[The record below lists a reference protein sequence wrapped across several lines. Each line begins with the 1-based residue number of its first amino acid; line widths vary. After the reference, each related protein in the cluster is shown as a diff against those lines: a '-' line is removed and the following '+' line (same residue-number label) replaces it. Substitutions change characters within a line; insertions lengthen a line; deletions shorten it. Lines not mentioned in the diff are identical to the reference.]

1 MHWYHWIASY
11 LLIAVGVVFTVI
23 PDKPWWLW
31 VAIFV
36 AVLIVLALAMLPS
49 KVDPVLQKSLEQREA
64 KRLAEQE
71 KSGE

>member
-1 MHWYHWIASY
+1 MHWYHWVGSY
-11 LLIAVGVVFTVI
+11 LLILTGVVFTVI
-23 PDKPWWLW
+23 PEKPWWLW

-36 AVLIVLALAMLPS
+36 AILIVVRLAMLPS

-71 KSGE
+71 KSGD